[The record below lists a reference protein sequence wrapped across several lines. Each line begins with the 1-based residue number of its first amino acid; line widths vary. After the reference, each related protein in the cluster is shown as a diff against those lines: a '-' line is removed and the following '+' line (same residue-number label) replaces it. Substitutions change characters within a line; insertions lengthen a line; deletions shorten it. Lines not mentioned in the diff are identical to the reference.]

1 MLLNFSIMRFQI
13 RQMCKYVRD
22 TTVCLLWDFDH
33 LIEFCLKALFSITH
47 IYANPSEIEET
58 LFAAEWLYGHTG
70 CKQTQRDAAKLVC
83 AWEMKYS
90 IGDGSDIRMKIL

>member
-47 IYANPSEIEET
+47 MN
-58 LFAAEWLYGHTG
+58 GM
-70 CKQTQRDAAKLVC
+70 KRLVIVVMERTV
-83 AWEMKYS
+83 WKFFER
-90 IGDGSDIRMKIL
+90 IV